1 MDRKFALIVHTLE
14 VAGQLS
20 YAEFL
25 ALSQGLA
32 YELAGIVQGEAR
44 EVFLRFANEPKPG
57 DVEQLLPACA
67 RVMLE
72 RKGEPRRQAYYLRS
86 LAKAFLGPTRHATKK
101 PALQ

>member
-44 EVFLRFANEPKPG
+44 EVFLGSPTSQSPVTSSNFFPHAPG
-57 DVEQLLPACA
+57 
-67 RVMLE
+67 
-72 RKGEPRRQAYYLRS
+72 
-86 LAKAFLGPTRHATKK
+86 
-101 PALQ
+101 